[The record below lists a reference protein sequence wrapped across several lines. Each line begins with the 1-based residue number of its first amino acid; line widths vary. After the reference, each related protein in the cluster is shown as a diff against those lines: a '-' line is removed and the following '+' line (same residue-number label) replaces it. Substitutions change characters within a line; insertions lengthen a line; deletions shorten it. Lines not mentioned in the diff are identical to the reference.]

1 MTSSRI
7 ISSKKT
13 QRKQKKQKKNLKKH
27 KKSRRRNNVN
37 VFFVMVFGKIYSNGC
52 GHCQAMEED
61 WKALEQKM
69 HPIKSVN
76 IESANQHTQIP
87 EFNRQYRTNLSIQSG
102 YPTIFQIDKHKKLR
116 YYNGGRSTQ
125 EMSEWLEGKR
135 NDAGEY
141 IHKL

>member
-13 QRKQKKQKKNLKKH
+13 QRKQKKNQKKQRKT
-27 KKSRRRNNVN
+27 RRQINIV
-37 VFFVMVFGKIYSNGC
+37 FVMVFGKIYSNGC
-52 GHCQAMEED
+52 GHCQAMEAD

-69 HPIKSVN
+69 HPMKSVN
-76 IESANQHTQIP
+76 IESTNQHTQIP
-87 EFNRQYRTNLSIQSG
+87 EFNRNYRTNLSIQSG
-102 YPTIFQIDKHKKLR
+102 YPTIFKLNNR
-116 YYNGGRSTQ
+116 RKLQYYSGGRSTQ

-141 IHKL
+141 IRKQ